1 MPDFIRKI
9 LAKFVGLY
17 INFLSYIL
25 PDKALGMAYQFFSEP
40 RIGKLTSDNLPNV
53 LKEAT
58 TQTVQVNDQYY
69 QTYTW
74 QGNATKILLIHGWES
89 NAARWEKLLVFL
101 KKSGS
106 TIIAMDAPAHGMSGG
121 KEFSVPAYGA
131 FINAIC
137 ELHEPRF
144 IIGHSL
150 GGISA
155 AYYQHHYNS
164 KHVEKMVLLGA
175 PSDFKIIVHNYINTL
190 GLNLKVYNLLQNYI
204 KQRFEIVIED
214 FSGQK
219 FLKDTEIQGF
229 IAHDRQDTVVDFEEA
244 KKLAAS
250 WKTAQFVETEGLGHS
265 LHDEELYGNI
275 YQFLFDSNSKTLV

>member
-1 MPDFIRKI
+1 MPKFLKII
-9 LAKFVGLY
+9 LAKFIGLY
-17 INFLSYIL
+17 INLLSYVM
-25 PDKALGMAYQFFSEP
+25 PDKALGIAYQFFSEP
-40 RIGKLTSDNLPNV
+40 REGKLTSNNLPNI

-58 TQTVQVNDQYY
+58 TEIVQLNDQYF

-89 NAARWEKLLVFL
+89 NAARWEKLMVFL

-106 TIIAMDAPAHGMSGG
+106 TIIAIDAPAHGMSGG

-137 ELHEPRF
+137 ELHHPKF

-175 PSDFKIIVHNYINTL
+175 PSDFKIILRNYISTL
-190 GLNLKVYNLLQNYI
+190 GLNLKVHNLLQSYI

-214 FSGQK
+214 FSAQQ
-219 FLKDTEIQGF
+219 FLKNTQIQGF
-229 IAHDRQDTVVDFEEA
+229 IAHDRLDTVVHFEEA
-244 KKLAAS
+244 QKLAAS
-250 WKTAQFVETEGLGHS
+250 WKTAQFVETKGLGHS
-265 LHDEELYGNI
+265 LHDEVLYKDI
-275 YQFLFDSNSKTLV
+275 YQFLFEVK